1 MNYGVL
7 PWVGNQ
13 LDKGYI
19 QNTQKG
25 YSKITLE
32 RANSE
37 GGHIFPNYK
46 FLTYLT

>member
-32 RANSE
+32 RLSLKEA
-37 GGHIFPNYK
+37 IFSTIIS
-46 FLTYLT
+46 F